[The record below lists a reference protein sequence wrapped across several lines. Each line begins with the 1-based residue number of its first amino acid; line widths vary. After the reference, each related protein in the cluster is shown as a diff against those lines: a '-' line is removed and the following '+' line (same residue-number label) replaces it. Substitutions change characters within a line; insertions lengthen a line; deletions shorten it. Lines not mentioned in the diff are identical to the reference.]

1 MRSHVSVHFGPEQ
14 EYTLDLDEVQP
25 MPHDLARG
33 WLDQQFAELGCEP
46 LRLSGKVLTADK
58 LLAIAQ
64 AVGPERFADPAHRP
78 WAMVYARAASSLLG
92 KPIVKVDVPALTV
105 GY

>member
-1 MRSHVSVHFGPEQ
+1 MRSHVIIHFDPQ
-14 EYTLDLDEVQP
+14 REYTLDLDEVQP
-25 MPHDLARG
+25 MPHDLART
-33 WLDQQFAELGCEP
+33 WLDQQFTELGCEP

-64 AVGPERFADPAHRP
+64 AVGAERFANPAHRA

-92 KPIVKVDVPALTV
+92 KPVIRVDVPSMTV

>member
-1 MRSHVSVHFGPEQ
+1 MRSHVIVHFGPDR
-14 EYTLDLDEVQP
+14 EYTFDLDEVQP
-25 MPHDLARG
+25 MPHDLARQ
-33 WLDQQFAELGCEP
+33 WLDQQFTELGCEP

-64 AVGPERFADPAHRP
+64 AVGEERFSDSTHRP
-78 WAMVYARAASSLLG
+78 WAMVYARAASSLLAR
-92 KPIVKVDVPALTV
+92 PIIRVDVPAQVV

>member
-1 MRSHVSVHFGPEQ
+1 MRSHVIVHFGPDR
-14 EYTLDLDEVQP
+14 EYTLDLEELQP
-25 MPHDLARG
+25 MPHDMARS
-33 WLDQQFAELGCEP
+33 WLDQQFTELGCEP

-64 AVGPERFADPAHRP
+64 AVGPERFAETAHRP
-78 WAMVYARAASSLLG
+78 WATVYARAASSLLA
-92 KPIVKVDVPALTV
+92 KPMVKVDVPGLSV

>member
-1 MRSHVSVHFGPEQ
+1 MRNHVAVSFGPDR
-14 EYTLDLDEVQP
+14 EYRIDLDEVQP
-25 MPHDLARG
+25 MPHELARQ
-33 WLDQQFAELGCEP
+33 WLDQQFVELGCEP

-64 AVGPERFADPAHRP
+64 AVGEARFADPAHRP
-78 WAMVYARAASSLLG
+78 WTLVYARAAASLLA
-92 KPIVKVDVPALTV
+92 KPVIRVDVPNLTV

>member
-1 MRSHVSVHFGPEQ
+1 MRNHVIVHFGADR

-25 MPHDLARG
+25 MPHDLARQ
-33 WLDQQFAELGCEP
+33 WLDQQFTELGCEP

-64 AVGPERFADPAHRP
+64 AVGEVRFSDPAHRP
-78 WAMVYARAASSLLG
+78 WAMVYARAASSLLA
-92 KPIVKVDVPALTV
+92 KPVIKVDVPGMSV

>member
-1 MRSHVSVHFGPEQ
+1 MRNHVIVHFGPDR
-14 EYTLDLDEVQP
+14 EYTFDLDEVQP
-25 MPHDLARG
+25 MPHELARQ
-33 WLDQQFAELGCEP
+33 WLDQQFIELGCEP

-58 LLAIAQ
+58 VLAIAQ
-64 AVGPERFADPAHRP
+64 TVGEERFADPTHRP

-92 KPIVKVDVPALTV
+92 KPVVKVDVPAMTV

>member
-1 MRSHVSVHFGPEQ
+1 MRSHVIVHFGPDR
-14 EYTLDLDEVQP
+14 EYTFDLDEVQP
-25 MPHDLARG
+25 MPHDLARQ
-33 WLDQQFAELGCEP
+33 WLDQQFTELGCEP

-64 AVGPERFADPAHRP
+64 AVGEERFSDPTHRP
-78 WAMVYARAASSLLG
+78 WAMVYARAASSLLAR
-92 KPIVKVDVPALTV
+92 PIIRVDVPAQVV